1 MAERRVPL
9 RIALRG
15 VALVVT
21 LVALAWAA
29 HWLAEAGIASE
40 RWIDA
45 EVAGRGWTG
54 HAAFLAMG
62 ALTTALGFPRQVI
75 AFLAGY
81 AFGALVGTEM
91 ALIATLLGCVVT
103 FGYSRTLARDFV
115 ARRFGERIRRLDDF
129 LDRAPVQMTLI
140 VRMLPVGSNLLTNLL
155 AGVTRVRFGPFVTGS
170 AIGYLPQTLAFAIA
184 GSGLHVAPFLRSALA
199 MALLV
204 ASTLLGLQLYRRRRR
219 GTALEAEIDRSLD
232 EWPGRSRPES
242 A

>member
-1 MAERRVPL
+1 MAERSFPL

-15 VALVVT
+15 VVLVVT

-29 HWLAEAGIASE
+29 HWLTEAGVASE

-45 EVAGRGWTG
+45 EVAGRGWPG
-54 HAAFLAMG
+54 HLAFLAMG

-91 ALIATLLGCVVT
+91 ALLATLLGCVAT
-103 FGYSRTLARDFV
+103 FGYSRMLARAFV
-115 ARRFGERIRRLDDF
+115 ARHFGERIRQLDDF
-129 LDRAPVQMTLI
+129 LDRAPLQMTLI
-140 VRMLPVGSNLLTNLL
+140 VRLLPIGSNLLTNLL

-170 AIGYLPQTLAFAIA
+170 AIGYLPQTLAFAVA
-184 GSGLHVAPFLRSALA
+184 GSGMQVAPFQRSALA
-199 MALLV
+199 IALLV
-204 ASTLLGLQLYRRRRR
+204 ASTLFGLQLYRRRRR
-219 GTALEAEIDRSLD
+219 GCTLEGEIDRSLD
-232 EWPGRSRPES
+232 DLPARSRPGS